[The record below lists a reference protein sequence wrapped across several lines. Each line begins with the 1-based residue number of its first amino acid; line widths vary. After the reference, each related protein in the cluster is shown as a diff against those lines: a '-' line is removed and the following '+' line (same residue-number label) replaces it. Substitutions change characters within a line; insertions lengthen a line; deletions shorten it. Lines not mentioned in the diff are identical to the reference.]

1 MATWKGLEPST
12 SSVTGWH
19 SNQTE
24 LPGHLVHKPLK
35 AYAARQL
42 YTILEKFSTP
52 ISQDYSLV
60 PTNVMKLKQENEN
73 LKEVVAK
80 YQEEIDIQQQF
91 MTSASQDLWEELGWQ
106 H

>member
-1 MATWKGLEPST
+1 MKTKGKVCPLASFR
-12 SSVTGWH
+12 SDRSAYII
-19 SNQTE
+19 QTCDRE
-24 LPGHLVHKPLK
+24 C
-35 AYAARQL
+35 AWFNEETQCCA
-42 YTILEKFSTP
+42 ILEKFSTP

-60 PTNVMKLKQENEN
+60 PTNVMALKQENEN

>member
-1 MATWKGLEPST
+1 MKTKGKVCPLASFRSDR
-12 SSVTGWH
+12 SSYII
-19 SNQTE
+19 QTCDRE
-24 LPGHLVHKPLK
+24 C
-35 AYAARQL
+35 AWFNEETQCCA
-42 YTILEKFSTP
+42 ILEKFSIP
-52 ISQDYSLV
+52 IPQDYSLV
-60 PTNVMKLKQENEN
+60 LTNVMKMKQENEN

>member
-1 MATWKGLEPST
+1 MKICP
-12 SSVTGWH
+12 VMTGRGKYFNTIYCYKEECAWF
-19 SNQTE
+19 NKETQCC
-24 LPGHLVHKPLK
+24 
-35 AYAARQL
+35 A
-42 YTILEKFSTP
+42 ILEKFSTP
-52 ISQDYSLV
+52 IPQDYSLV
-60 PTNVMKLKQENEN
+60 PTNVMKMKQENEN